1 MLHELKPNEGARK
14 SRKRVGRGMGSG
26 HGKTSGKGHK
36 GQKARS
42 GNQPRPGFEG
52 GQIPFFQRIPKRG
65 FKNVNH
71 IEYAT
76 INLKDLNVFEDDD
89 VVTPE
94 VLLEKRIIRKLNS
107 GLKVLAYGTLEKKLT
122 VRAHAFSKNALD
134 AINQAGGTAEV
145 I

>member
-76 INLKDLNVFEDDD
+76 VNLKDLNVFEDGD

-94 VLLEKRIIRKLNS
+94 VLLERKIIRKLND
-107 GLKVLAYGTLEKKLT
+107 GVKVLAYGTLEKKLT
-122 VRAHAFSKNALD
+122 IKAHAFSKNALD
-134 AINQAGGTAEV
+134 AITQAGGTTEV

>member
-76 INLKDLNVFEDDD
+76 INLKDLNVFEDGD